1 MKVLSL
7 VLNHG
12 QSEAFP
18 CFIQGKVNSGAAM
31 EWIEIPVED
40 FSASINNS
48 RDVLAMI
55 AEVSKKR
62 QSTTEILLMF
72 NIQIGA
78 AVNAQIVG
86 KFHLRQM
93 EFFASISK
101 TLSKELTEFAETRI
115 VFCDFHGNQTSLSL
129 QQGLGHR

>member
-7 VLNHG
+7 VSNYG
-12 QSEAFP
+12 QSETFP

-31 EWIEIPVED
+31 ERVEIPVED

-48 RDVLAMI
+48 RDVLAVI

-78 AVNAQIVG
+78 AVNAQIVS

-93 EFFASISK
+93 ESFASISK

-115 VFCDFHGNQTSLSL
+115 VFCDFHGNQASLSL
-129 QQGLGHR
+129 KFM